1 MVYVHAGHA
10 AFGESETHLAALSL
24 QPNDM
29 NDTAANSTRART
41 HPIWDVSAQMGC
53 ANITAGD

>member
-10 AFGESETHLAALSL
+10 AFGESETHLAALSPQL
-24 QPNDM
+24 IDE

-41 HPIWDVSAQMGC
+41 HPIWDVSAQIGRP
-53 ANITAGD
+53 NITAGD